1 MYRQRPRRCSRFIPE
16 ITRFQS
22 CSRMC
27 YALLRAASAAAA
39 GWKRAQ
45 TRGVTRRGGG
55 QPGVRTPADAAP
67 RARAAQSLRRG
78 VWRGRV
84 TSSDNADPTVVRRPG
99 VADLNTDPNSCSD
112 VLNAKRTL

>member
-16 ITRFQS
+16 IARCQS

-45 TRGVTRRGGG
+45 TRGATRRGGRPARSADPRRHRA
-55 QPGVRTPADAAP
+55 PGTSRSVTAQGRV
-67 RARAAQSLRRG
+67 ARASHEQ
-78 VWRGRV
+78 
-84 TSSDNADPTVVRRPG
+84 
-99 VADLNTDPNSCSD
+99 
-112 VLNAKRTL
+112 